1 MEAEQFERY
10 LKRGGRSQS
19 AVARCIMFVTEFEDY
34 LRTSR
39 NGTALEEA
47 EPEDLIEFVK
57 SLDREKKTKS
67 KGYLWAIRY
76 YYTFED
82 NPELSNLAGLLREER
97 IERKPF
103 LIIGFMGV
111 NQVYIDALAEH
122 DIRNIDQMLV
132 AGATKLQRSSL
143 AERTAIPH
151 ASILEIVKLSD
162 LARIPGVKGIR
173 ARLYYDAGFDT
184 VEKIAA
190 IEPEKLRAEVVE
202 YARASGFD
210 GVPTLP
216 AEAIYTVEKART
228 LPIIVEY

>member
-19 AVARCIMFVTEFEDY
+19 AVARCTMYVTEFENY

-39 NGTALEEA
+39 NDIALEEA

-67 KGYLWAIRY
+67 KVYLWAIRH

-103 LIIGFMGV
+103 LLKGFKGV
-111 NQVYIDALAEH
+111 NQVYVDALAEH
-122 DIRNIDQMLV
+122 DIRNIRPDVGRWCNQ
-132 AGATKLQRSSL
+132 ASTQRPC
-143 AERTAIPH
+143 RTNGYPTR
-151 ASILEIVKLSD
+151 K
-162 LARIPGVKGIR
+162 
-173 ARLYYDAGFDT
+173 Y
-184 VEKIAA
+184 
-190 IEPEKLRAEVVE
+190 LRNCEVVRSCTDTRCE
-202 YARASGFD
+202 GNK
-210 GVPTLP
+210 G
-216 AEAIYTVEKART
+216 
-228 LPIIVEY
+228 

>member
-19 AVARCIMFVTEFEDY
+19 AVARCTMYVTEFENY

-39 NGTALEEA
+39 NDTALEEA

-67 KGYLWAIRY
+67 KGYLWAIRN
-76 YYTFED
+76 YYTFEH

-103 LIIGFMGV
+103 LLKGFMGV

-132 AGATKLQRSSL
+132 AGATRHQRSAL
-143 AERTAIPH
+143 AERTVRWWNTPGHQVLMAYQPFLQKQY
-151 ASILEIVKLSD
+151 ILWRKQEPYRQSLNISVF
-162 LARIPGVKGIR
+162 
-173 ARLYYDAGFDT
+173 RLTTAG
-184 VEKIAA
+184 
-190 IEPEKLRAEVVE
+190 R
-202 YARASGFD
+202 RNSRG
-210 GVPTLP
+210 
-216 AEAIYTVEKART
+216 
-228 LPIIVEY
+228 